1 MQSEPITEFIYKTPT
16 KRNIKDMSAESFE
29 KAKQTTPFI
38 LFGEVWTP
46 SYKERQRMMTRSL
59 AMEAKKKPDCFETL
73 RQL

>member
-1 MQSEPITEFIYKTPT
+1 
-16 KRNIKDMSAESFE
+16 MSAESFE